1 MVIDL
6 YTEQNILIA
15 ILGTVGVLTAA
26 FVLTYSFIWQ
36 GREEL
41 KRKQLRTTN
50 DTLKEL
56 MKLFTKAENSTSRAE
71 AQKVLKKHKKQLKK
85 KSQ

>member
-41 KRKQLRTTN
+41 KRKQLRTSN
-50 DTLKEL
+50 DTSQEID
-56 MKLFTKAENSTSRAE
+56 E
-71 AQKVLKKHKKQLKK
+71 AFHE
-85 KSQ
+85 S

>member
-15 ILGTVGVLTAA
+15 IFGTVGVLTAA

-41 KRKQLRTTN
+41 KRKQLRTTTN
-50 DTLKEL
+50 DTSQEID
-56 MKLFTKAENSTSRAE
+56 E
-71 AQKVLKKHKKQLKK
+71 AFHK
-85 KSQ
+85 S

>member
-6 YTEQNILIA
+6 YTEKNILIA
-15 ILGTVGVLTAA
+15 IFGTVGVLTAS

-41 KRKQLRTTN
+41 KRKQRRIAN
-50 DTLKEL
+50 DSSKEID
-56 MKLFTKAENSTSRAE
+56 E
-71 AQKVLKKHKKQLKK
+71 AIQE
-85 KSQ
+85 S

>member
-41 KRKQLRTTN
+41 KRKRTTN
-50 DTLKEL
+50 DSTKEIDEAFHESWEL
-56 MKLFTKAENSTSRAE
+56 YYPRWSTESAEE
-71 AQKVLKKHKKQLKK
+71 A
-85 KSQ
+85 

>member
-15 ILGTVGVLTAA
+15 IFGTVGVLTAG

-41 KRKQLRTTN
+41 KRKRTTN
-50 DTLKEL
+50 DSLKE
-56 MKLFTKAENSTSRAE
+56 ADE
-71 AQKVLKKHKKQLKK
+71 AIRE
-85 KSQ
+85 S

>member
-15 ILGTVGVLTAA
+15 IFGTVGVLTAA

-50 DTLKEL
+50 DTSQEID
-56 MKLFTKAENSTSRAE
+56 E
-71 AQKVLKKHKKQLKK
+71 AFHE
-85 KSQ
+85 S

>member
-15 ILGTVGVLTAA
+15 IFGTVGVLTAG

-41 KRKQLRTTN
+41 KRKQLRTTTN
-50 DTLKEL
+50 DTPQEIDEAIQKSWEL
-56 MKLFTKAENSTSRAE
+56 PLSYWSTESAEET
-71 AQKVLKKHKKQLKK
+71 
-85 KSQ
+85 

>member
-15 ILGTVGVLTAA
+15 IFGTVGVLAA
-26 FVLTYSFIWQ
+26 GFVLTYSFIWQ

-41 KRKQLRTTN
+41 KRKRTTN
-50 DTLKEL
+50 DSLKKL
-56 MKLFTKAENSTSRAE
+56 MKLFVKAENATSRAQ
-71 AQKVLKKHKKQLKK
+71 AQKVLKKHNKQLKK
-85 KSQ
+85 SQK

>member
-15 ILGTVGVLTAA
+15 IFGTVGVLTAG

-41 KRKQLRTTN
+41 KRKQKRITN
-50 DTLKEL
+50 DSFKE
-56 MKLFTKAENSTSRAE
+56 ADEIIRES
-71 AQKVLKKHKKQLKK
+71 
-85 KSQ
+85 

>member
-15 ILGTVGVLTAA
+15 IFGTVGVLTAG

-41 KRKQLRTTN
+41 KRKQLRTTTN
-50 DTLKEL
+50 DTPQEIDEAFHESWEL
-56 MKLFTKAENSTSRAE
+56 YYSRWSTESAEE
-71 AQKVLKKHKKQLKK
+71 A
-85 KSQ
+85 